1 MLCYLRSHVPWESW
15 KRLFSW
21 SQDIQLRP
29 PSSQERKE
37 KALCLYTSLLNCC
50 LRTTGELRQKLAFLD
65 KLVLPSDSCTDS
77 PAYPC
82 HGNVQTM
89 EIYSS
94 YVWDQMLLF
103 LFFCWRCL
111 PFVEWHFFHDC
122 RAQLWLS
129 SKRRKRKVQP
139 RPTAKQYLICKSI
152 HFLKSHFNY
161 CVSFLLHLVQ
171 LWVLRQRC
179 NRNSTLWQWKYS
191 FSKLKGVLT
200 LTMSLKAS
208 SALFCV

>member
-82 HGNVQTM
+82 HGNVQQLCLRSDATFSVLLLEM
-89 EIYSS
+89 PALCRMTFFSRLQSS
-94 YVWDQMLLF
+94 TVTVIQEKKEEGAAQTNSKTVLNMQIHTFPKKPLQSLSLLPSPSGTTG
-103 LFFCWRCL
+103 R
-111 PFVEWHFFHDC
+111 
-122 RAQLWLS
+122 
-129 SKRRKRKVQP
+129 
-139 RPTAKQYLICKSI
+139 
-152 HFLKSHFNY
+152 
-161 CVSFLLHLVQ
+161 
-171 LWVLRQRC
+171 VLRQRG

-200 LTMSLKAS
+200 LTMSLKAF